1 MKKEF
6 TFCLW
11 THNWKLPVV
20 TCMHISKYRMEHTT
34 VSGKDHSIF
43 SGQTNISLW
52 LCSISHIL

>member
-20 TCMHISKYRMEHTT
+20 TCMHISEHRMEHTS
-34 VSGKDHSIF
+34 VSSKDHSIF
-43 SGQTNISLW
+43 SGQNNTSL
-52 LCSISHIL
+52 